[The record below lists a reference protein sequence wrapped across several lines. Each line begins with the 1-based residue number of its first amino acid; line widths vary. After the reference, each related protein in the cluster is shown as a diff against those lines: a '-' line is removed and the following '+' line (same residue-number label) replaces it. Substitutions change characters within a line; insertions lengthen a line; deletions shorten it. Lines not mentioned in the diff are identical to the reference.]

1 MEGIKILIHNKK
13 PEENEEKKVSNIER
27 QNDND
32 GIIGIWLNGQV
43 SGWIG
48 KNTTKVIPDLKAFL
62 LGKGVTI
69 TSENQNT
76 EYQYEIIV
84 EISKNKP

>member
-1 MEGIKILIHNKK
+1 MEGIKILIYNKK
-13 PEENEEKKVSNIER
+13 PKKNEEAKVSNIEP
-27 QNDND
+27 QNDNE
-32 GIIGIWLNGQV
+32 GIIGAWLNEKV
-43 SGWIG
+43 SGWIDESI
-48 KNTTKVIPDLKAFL
+48 TKVIPDLKAFL